1 MPLDDLDR
9 KLAEVSSRVVSAW
22 IKEENRMAVD
32 GEPLFRPLIT
42 WPEGTE
48 YLQKVSLPDEEQ
60 LEDKLTRAIHDVFS
74 RYDLEANDE
83 MVDELIEYS
92 LKNQS
97 P

>member
-32 GEPLFRPLIT
+32 GKPLFRPLIT

-48 YLQKVSLPDEEQ
+48 YLQKVTLAEQ
-60 LEDKLTRAIHDVFS
+60 EPLESRIVKQVVDVFS
-74 RYDLEANDE
+74 IYDLEVCPE
-83 MVDELIEYS
+83 TVRELVAAVIKGNS
-92 LKNQS
+92 
-97 P
+97 